1 MKKRILVADK
11 IAEEGVDYLRKQDDF
26 QVDVVHGMDEGE
38 LCEKIAAYNAVL
50 VRSAARI
57 TDKVIAAAAALQV
70 IGRAGIGVDNIDVEK
85 ATEQGVAVL
94 NTPDANATTTAE
106 LTFAHILSLS
116 RNLPAADRSVRGG
129 EWNRSQ
135 FVGAE
140 LAGKTLGIIGYGT
153 IGRIVADRAK
163 AFRMDV
169 VIYDP
174 FVSAEICEQEG
185 VRSAELDELLKTADY
200 VTLHCPVNDKTRG
213 LLDAGRIA
221 QMKKGARLINCA
233 RGSLVDEAALYDALK
248 LGRLAGAALD
258 VFVKE
263 PPGDSPLF
271 ELDNIVF
278 TPHLGASTAEAQTA
292 AGLEIARQIAVYLQ
306 TGEPINAIN
315 LPPVSG
321 EELAKLKPYMTL
333 ARRLGKMLGHMVD
346 APIRQLDVTLSG
358 GATERDIR
366 SISTEGLVGLIGTYM
381 SIPVNR
387 VNARTIAEQQGI
399 ELKESLRD
407 THPVYHASVSL
418 TAFYGGRDLTVEGT
432 LFDSTHPRLVRIGT
446 YDIETVLEGHLIATR
461 HTDQPGVVAAIS
473 TLLAE
478 QDINIKHMQLGVTN
492 DSNMAVA
499 ILGIERPV
507 DEVTLEALG
516 EIKAIDKIMQVS
528 L

>member
-1 MKKRILVADK
+1 MAKRILIADK
-11 IAEEGVDYLRKQDDF
+11 IAEEGVDYLKNQDNF
-26 QVDVVHGMDEGE
+26 EVDVIHGLDEGK
-38 LCEKIAAYNAVL
+38 LCEKIAGYHAVL
-50 VRSAARI
+50 VRSAVRI
-57 TDKVIAAAAALQV
+57 SGRVIERADSLQV

-85 ATEQGVAVL
+85 ATEKGIAVL

-116 RNLPAADRSVRGG
+116 RKLPAADRSVRAG
-129 EWNRSQ
+129 EWKRSQ

-140 LAGKTLGIIGYGT
+140 LAGKTLGVIGYGT

-174 FVSAEICEQEG
+174 FVGEEICERDG
-185 VRSAELDELLKTADY
+185 VRSMELDDMLKIADY

-213 LLDAGRIA
+213 LLNVERIA

-233 RGSLVDEAALYDALK
+233 RGGLVDEAALFEALK
-248 LGRLAGAALD
+248 SGHLSGAALD
-258 VFVKE
+258 VFEIE
-263 PPGDSPLF
+263 PPVDSPLLG
-271 ELDNIVF
+271 LDNLVL

-306 TGEPINAIN
+306 TGEPIHAIN

-333 ARRLGKMLGHMVD
+333 ARRLGKLLGHMVD

-358 GATERDIR
+358 GAAERDIR
-366 SISTEGLVGLIGTYM
+366 TISTEGLVGLISTYM

-399 ELKESLRD
+399 NLKESLRD
-407 THPVYHASVSL
+407 THPVYHATVSL
-418 TAFYGGRDLTVEGT
+418 TAHYGDRNLTVEGT
-432 LFDSTHPRLVRIGT
+432 LFDSTHPRLVRIGA
-446 YDIETVLEGHLIATR
+446 YDIETVLDGHLIATR
-461 HTDQPGVVAAIS
+461 HIDQPGVVAAIS
-473 TLLAE
+473 TLLAG
-478 QDINIKHMQLGVTN
+478 QDINIQHMQMGIAEG
-492 DSNMAVA
+492 SNMAVA
-499 ILGIERPV
+499 VLGIERPV
-507 DEVTLEALG
+507 DDATLAALA
-516 EIKAIDKIMQVS
+516 EIKAVDKVMQVS

>member
-1 MKKRILVADK
+1 MTKRILVADK
-11 IAEEGVDYLRKQDDF
+11 IAEEGIDYLGKQDGF
-26 QVDVVHGMDEGE
+26 QIDVIHGMDEAA
-38 LCEKIAAYNAVL
+38 LCERIPGYHAVL
-50 VRSAARI
+50 VRSGASI
-57 TDKVIAAAAALQV
+57 TDKVIAASDVLQV

-85 ATEQGVAVL
+85 ATEKGIAVL

-116 RNLPAADRSVRGG
+116 RNLPAADRSVRTG
-129 EWNRSQ
+129 EWKRSQ

-153 IGRIVADRAK
+153 IGRIVANRAK

-169 VIYDP
+169 IAYDP
-174 FVSAEICEQEG
+174 FVTAEICTSDG
-185 VRSAELDELLKTADY
+185 ISSVSLDELLAGADY

-213 LLDAGRIA
+213 LLNTARIA

-233 RGSLVDEAALYDALK
+233 RGGLVDEAALYDALQS
-248 LGRLAGAALD
+248 GRLAGAALD

-263 PPGDSPLF
+263 PPGDTPLF
-271 ELDNIVF
+271 ELGNIVF

-321 EELAKLKPYMTL
+321 EELAKLKPYMIL
-333 ARRLGKMLGHMVD
+333 ARRLGKVLGHMVD
-346 APIRQLDVTLSG
+346 APIRRLDVTLSG

-366 SISTEGLVGLIGTYM
+366 SISTEGLVGLISTYM

-399 ELKESLRD
+399 KLKESLRD
-407 THPVYHASVSL
+407 THPVYHATVSL
-418 TAFYGGRDLTVEGT
+418 TVHYGDRDLTVEGT
-432 LFDSTHPRLVRIGT
+432 LFDSAHPRLVRVGV

-461 HTDQPGVVAAIS
+461 HVDQPGVVAAIS

-478 QDINIKHMQLGVTN
+478 QDINIQHMQMGVARG
-492 DSNMAVA
+492 SNMAVA
-499 ILGIERPV
+499 VLGIERPV
-507 DEVTLEALG
+507 DEATLEALG